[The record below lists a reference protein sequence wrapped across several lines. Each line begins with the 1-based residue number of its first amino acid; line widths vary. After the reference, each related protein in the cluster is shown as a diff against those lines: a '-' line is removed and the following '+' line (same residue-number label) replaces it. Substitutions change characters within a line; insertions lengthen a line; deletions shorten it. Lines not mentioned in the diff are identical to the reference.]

1 MLLVFWLV
9 VGRIWNLLGKV
20 MYLVSVIVGDG
31 IGLLVGGDVF

>member
-9 VGRIWNLLGKV
+9 VGRIGNLLGKV

-31 IGLLVGGDVF
+31 IGKLVGGDVL